1 MLNRLRTVLVKSFVG
16 AIALGWIF
24 AQAILHFGYTF
35 VAPLGDWLNRRL
47 CCSTEEAAAAKMS
60 LYPAIP
66 EALRFAAIFIV
77 GYLLL
82 RWLYYKPLKEEPDS
96 RRPTGVTQ

>member
-1 MLNRLRTVLVKSFVG
+1 MLRRLRTVLVKSFVG

-24 AQAILHFGYTF
+24 AQAILHFGYTI

-47 CCSTEEAAAAKMS
+47 CCSTEEAAAAKFNF
-60 LYPAIP
+60 LAAVPDL
-66 EALRFAAIFIV
+66 LRFVSLLVV

-82 RWLYYKPLKEEPDS
+82 RWLYFKPLPDES
-96 RRPTGVTQ
+96 DSLPQQAPR